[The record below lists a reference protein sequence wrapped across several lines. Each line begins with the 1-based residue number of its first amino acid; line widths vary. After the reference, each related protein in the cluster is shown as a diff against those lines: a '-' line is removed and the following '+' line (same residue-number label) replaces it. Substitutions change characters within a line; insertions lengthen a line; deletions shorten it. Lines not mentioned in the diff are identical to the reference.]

1 VSTQTNPHN
10 RPAMAEKSLVQ
21 CLMIQW
27 RVLHA
32 LMLRELITR
41 FGRENLGVLWL
52 VGEPMLFTL
61 GVATLWSAGGLAHGG
76 TGIPIVAF
84 AITGYSSVLMWRNS
98 ASQCSAGIAANKSL
112 LFHRSV
118 LVIDVLLTRIALE
131 IVGATMSFIVLSSVF
146 TYIGLMK
153 PPEDILLVLEGWIML
168 AWFGASLAL
177 LIGGGTSLNDIV
189 HRMWHPASYLLF
201 PLSGAAFMVEWM
213 PHQVQSVILYLPM
226 VHGVELLRQGYFG
239 NVVRTHYDLAYMA
252 KSCLMLSLAGMYV
265 VREAS
270 RRIEF

>member
-1 VSTQTNPHN
+1 MQTDASAGV
-10 RPAMAEKSLVQ
+10 RAEISLIK
-21 CLMIQW
+21 CLVIQW

-52 VGEPMLFTL
+52 VGEPMIFTL
-61 GVATLWSAGGLAHGG
+61 GVATLWSAAGLSHGG

-84 AITGYSSVLMWRNS
+84 AVTGYSSVLMWRNS
-98 ASQCSAGIAANKSL
+98 ASQCSAGIDSNKSL

-131 IVGATMSFIVLSSVF
+131 IAGATMSFIILSLIF
-146 TYIGLMK
+146 IYIGLMK
-153 PPEDILLVLEGWIML
+153 PPIDMLLVLEGWLML

-177 LIGGGTSLNDIV
+177 LIGGGTALSHIV
-189 HRMWHPASYLLF
+189 HRIWHPAAYLLF
-201 PLSGAAFMVEWM
+201 PMSGAAFMVDWM
-213 PHQVQSVILYLPM
+213 PTKLQSVVLVLPM
-226 VHGVELLRQGYFG
+226 VHGVEILRQGYFG
-239 NVVRTHYDLAYMA
+239 NLVTAHYDIGYMA
-252 KSCLMLSLAGMYV
+252 ICCLVLSLMGLYV

-270 RRIEF
+270 QRLEF

>member
-1 VSTQTNPHN
+1 MQTNSLT
-10 RPAMAEKSLVQ
+10 RPATTEKSLIE
-21 CLMIQW
+21 CLTIQW

-52 VGEPMLFTL
+52 VAEPMLFTL
-61 GVATLWSAGGLAHGG
+61 GVATLWSAAGMSHGG

-84 AITGYSSVLMWRNS
+84 AITGYSSVLMWRNA
-98 ASQCSAGIAANKSL
+98 ASQCSAGIDSNKSL

-131 IVGATMSFIVLSSVF
+131 IAGATMSFIVLSLLF
-146 TYIGLMK
+146 TYVGLMK
-153 PPEDILLVLEGWIML
+153 PPDDILLVLEGWLML

-177 LIGGGTSLNDIV
+177 LIGGGTCLHHIV
-189 HRMWHPASYLLF
+189 HRIWQPAAYLLF

-213 PHQVQSVILYLPM
+213 PPRLQSIILYLPM

-239 NVVRTHYDLAYMA
+239 NVVRTHYDVGYMA
-252 KSCLMLSLAGMYV
+252 TCCIVLSFVGMYV